1 MKLAADLLP
10 ILLLSIACGCS
21 QPEPAISWSD
31 SRQVENDS
39 LAVTVR
45 CEHLELQPGDSFRVE
60 ASVRSLANS
69 ATPEVALSLPGMA
82 IISSC
87 SLPASLDGEWIQRDF
102 RWTVQ
107 ALGAQQNLTG
117 LVRADVTELPLPPL
131 TVTSVVSEAEALV
144 LPPALAD
151 FAEFAR

>member
-1 MKLAADLLP
+1 M
-10 ILLLSIACGCS
+10 
-21 QPEPAISWSD
+21 
-31 SRQVENDS
+31 
-39 LAVTVR
+39 TVR